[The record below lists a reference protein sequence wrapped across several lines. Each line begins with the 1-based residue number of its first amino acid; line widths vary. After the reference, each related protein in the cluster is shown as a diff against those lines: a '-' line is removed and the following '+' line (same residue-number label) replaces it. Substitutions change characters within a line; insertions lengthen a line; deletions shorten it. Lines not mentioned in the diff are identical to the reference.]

1 MNEVLTLISSTEI
14 TDVWGD
20 PIIQE
25 THRDV
30 FCTVNSIGTK
40 EFYQA
45 SSNGMKPEIK
55 FLLADYLDYK
65 DEKRIEYNCIR
76 YKVLRTYRNGQQLE
90 ITCYREVNQS

>member
-1 MNEVLTLISSTEI
+1 MNEVLTLISSIET
-14 TDVWGD
+14 TDAWGD

-30 FCTVNSIGTK
+30 FSTENSIGTK

-55 FLLADYLDYK
+55 FVLADYLDYN
-65 DEKRIEYNCIR
+65 DEKLIEYNCNR
-76 YKVLRTYRNGQQLE
+76 YKVLRTYRNGQKLE
-90 ITCYREVNQS
+90 ITCYREVNKS